1 MKILRILLLI
11 LILSPFGVF
20 AGQNDSMDPS
30 KISEARVFPLKSFR
44 AVYKTKIDYK
54 DKHFSGLLLVR
65 ENPDSSFRIAF
76 VTEVGMKIFEFEF
89 LPKKKNNF
97 KVVSILSYLDKGI
110 IIKVLRRDFE
120 SVFMTFAKY
129 KKAKIKDLGKGLFL
143 KKYCYQGKRIY
154 SMQGFDRI
162 VKMQRK
168 KFFSVKEEIIFEY
181 NNQGFPAQITIHH
194 LNAKLDIEMQ
204 LIKTAFI

>member
-11 LILSPFGVF
+11 LILSPFGSF
-20 AGQNDSMDPS
+20 AGSNDSIAQG
-30 KISEARVFPLKSFR
+30 KISDVRVFPLKSFR

-65 ENPDSSFRIAF
+65 ENQDSSFRIAF

-89 LPKKKNNF
+89 FPRKKDNF
-97 KVVSILSYLDKGI
+97 KLVSILPYLDKGI
-110 IIKVLRRDFE
+110 IINVLRRDFE

-129 KKAKIKDLGKGLFL
+129 KKAKIKDLGEGLFQ

-154 SMQGFDRI
+154 RIQAFDRI
-162 VKMQRK
+162 IKMQRK
-168 KFFSVKEEIIFEY
+168 KFFSVKEKISFEY
-181 NNQGFPAQITIHH
+181 DNQDFPAQITIHH
-194 LNAKLDIEMQ
+194 LNAQLNMEMQ
-204 LIKTAFI
+204 LIKFSFL